1 MTKLHNGMFAVLLA
15 TALAG
20 CGAEPEGNASPRE
33 VIDDSLTL
41 QLGDII
47 EGEWQ
52 AGPRDRIFVSI
63 DGTRPFG
70 WNIHGHGGSEAITI
84 IEDFDQTHVEHEFE
98 PPVNGTWNLLVA
110 NRGGEALDVA
120 VHMEL
125 YNAAEWSGWGP

>member
-1 MTKLHNGMFAVLLA
+1 MTRIHNSMM
-15 TALAG
+15 TALLVGVLFGCAG
-20 CGAEPEGNASPRE
+20 EDELGSPRE
-33 VIDDSLTL
+33 VLDDTRTL

-52 AGPRDRIFVSI
+52 AGPGDHISVSI

-70 WNIHGHGGSEAITI
+70 WNIHGHGNDGSITI

-98 PPVNGTWNLLVA
+98 PPADGTWNLLVA
-110 NRGGEALDVA
+110 NRGGEALDVT

-125 YNAAEWSGWGP
+125 YGAAEWSGWGP